1 MNVSVRGE
9 SAWGRGA
16 RRRRN
21 NNKSLARA
29 GGGFLALR
37 KSSGPAGSGRG
48 IRGASRGSHL
58 RVEILDAE
66 ILERGRPGS
75 GGGLG
80 DRARGLGAC
89 ARGGIQTS
97 DVDWKDVALA
107 TRRRRG
113 ARARGRRSRRGS
125 RERRARISPRHPRR
139 TRVARRSNPRHGR
152 RSDPPPATSGGSAE
166 GGDTNEGRLVKKSGG
181 WAANAPFFAAQ
192 TTWTRRAGATRAGA
206 AARTAEPATRA
217 RAESTTGVEVIA
229 DIVVPND
236 ELVVSACTLQESARS
251 FCGVIPRRHP
261 PFRSFSYEHF
271 GENRFESSRPGV
283 NRPWVRVP
291 SR

>member
-1 MNVSVRGE
+1 M
-9 SAWGRGA
+9 GRIGDRDEA
-16 RRRRN
+16 RDDRRRRN
-21 NNKSLARA
+21 ESLARA

-48 IRGASRGSHL
+48 IRGASRDSHL

-97 DVDWKDVALA
+97 DVGWKDVALA

-152 RSDPPPATSGGSAE
+152 RSDHPPATSGGSAE
-166 GGDTNEGRLVKKSGG
+166 GGDNNEGRLVKKSGG
-181 WAANAPFFAAQ
+181 RSANAPFFAAQ

-217 RAESTTGVEVIA
+217 RAESTTGVEVMA

-236 ELVVSACTLQESARS
+236 GGLVVSACTSLQVRFAAS
-251 FCGVIPRRHP
+251 FHVGRP

-271 GENRFESSRPGV
+271 GENRFESSRPRV